1 MSTRLSPYTVS
12 NMRRHGFLTALLSA
26 KVRDPEPRRAEE
38 VTAYRCP
45 DCGDLHEDEDDAL
58 QCCEPAG
65 HDQDAEIACPVCT
78 VKHIDHREAADCCLW
93 RDLDAPTRWR
103 VADAVEAG
111 ATWAEAL
118 SAQGVQQ

>member
-12 NMRRHGFLTALLSA
+12 NMRLHGLLTRLLSA
-26 KVRDPEPRRAEE
+26 TAREPEPRRAEM

-45 DCGDLHEDEDDAL
+45 DCSELHEDEVDAL
-58 QCCEPAG
+58 ECCAPAV
-65 HDQDAEIACPVCT
+65 HDQDVEVACPVCT
-78 VKHIDHREAADCCLW
+78 VKHSEHREAADCCLW
-93 RDLDAPTRWR
+93 RDLDAPARWC

-118 SAQGVQQ
+118 SAQGVYA